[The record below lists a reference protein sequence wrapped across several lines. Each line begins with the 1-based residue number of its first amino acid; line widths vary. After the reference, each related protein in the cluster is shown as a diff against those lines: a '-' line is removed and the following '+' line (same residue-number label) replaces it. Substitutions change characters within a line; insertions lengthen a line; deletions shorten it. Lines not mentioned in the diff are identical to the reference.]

1 MEYSCHLH
9 IILFFQVAQEHNTT
23 SYSSTSV
30 FYPTEDSYS
39 PSEEEEDII
48 LAQCIQSGMP
58 KVLNVPTTTIQRQV
72 ATKKREEYLRSMGSS
87 SSSTA
92 YLLNNAYPINALYAQ
107 LPYKS
112 VENSVSHY
120 IVGSSSC
127 SYNNFPTKA
136 SSSS

>member
-1 MEYSCHLH
+1 M
-9 IILFFQVAQEHNTT
+9 
-23 SYSSTSV
+23 
-30 FYPTEDSYS
+30 
-39 PSEEEEDII
+39 
-48 LAQCIQSGMP
+48 
-58 KVLNVPTTTIQRQV
+58 NVPTTTIQRQV